1 MEDINDRENLF
12 EIKKSELLKQ
22 SNTMNLIQ
30 KRIETEK
37 MDVEQE
43 KVELNLRY
51 QNLNTFSY
59 KIPNL
64 IINKN
69 NLDLNFDNNSLK
81 KVNSNEF
88 DKINYEGFIDETS
101 INMAKY
107 NNKFNANRYIKAV
120 KDRIENGQRI
130 YNDNYKIFNMMKIL
144 FLYKIDL
151 FIIHKKRFFNYSYLF

>member
-22 SNTMNLIQ
+22 SNAMNLIQ

-81 KVNSNEF
+81 KTNSNEF

-107 NNKFNANRYIKAV
+107 NNIFNANRYIKAV

-130 YNDNYKIFNMMKIL
+130 YNDNYKIKENNFDIVQERQ
-144 FLYKIDL
+144 YI
-151 FIIHKKRFFNYSYLF
+151 KKCNRIFQNK

>member
-22 SNTMNLIQ
+22 SNAMNLIQ

-81 KVNSNEF
+81 KANSNEF

-120 KDRIENGQRI
+120 KDKIENGQRI
-130 YNDNYKIFNMMKIL
+130 YNDNYKIKENNFDIVQERQ
-144 FLYKIDL
+144 YI
-151 FIIHKKRFFNYSYLF
+151 KKCNRIFQNK